1 LGRVRHG
8 WLRAR
13 GNRLIFDFLVS
24 VSTEK

>member
-1 LGRVRHG
+1 RHG

>member
-1 LGRVRHG
+1 HG